1 MTPLSL
7 EDTQHLAEEI
17 RHLVRAGMPLEE
29 SLAEAGKG
37 RGRRF
42 KAMAQA
48 VSEGLNRGE
57 SLQKLVEDQAVGAPR
72 MLASAIGAG
81 VRSGDL
87 GLAVELM
94 GDFAADVL
102 SLRNKLFQSA
112 MYPLTIPAVASLLI
126 VIVIQHALELFLDTI
141 VSWNIEI
148 HPWLRW
154 LLEFNRDV
162 PWWTLI
168 FPAAGF
174 LLITLWMVSGRAASM
189 NFRGPER
196 LLLLLPGVR
205 PLVRDLQTYTAVRM
219 MSLLIERGLPL
230 QEALIL
236 AGGAS
241 GSGQLDRAC
250 RESAARVEN
259 GQSAGG
265 TAGTAVSV
273 RNQLPPLLRVS
284 LNQVEQNEERLVHRL
299 RSVAEFYRNRMER
312 NATWIRL
319 TMPVLMFVM
328 VGGGT
333 VLAYGMMVF
342 WPMSEIYRNLGN

>member
-57 SLQKLVEDQAVGAPR
+57 SLQKLVEVQAVGAPR

-126 VIVIQHALELFLDTI
+126 VIVIQHALEEPT
-141 VSWNIEI
+141 E
-148 HPWLRW
+148 
-154 LLEFNRDV
+154 
-162 PWWTLI
+162 
-168 FPAAGF
+168 
-174 LLITLWMVSGRAASM
+174 
-189 NFRGPER
+189 
-196 LLLLLPGVR
+196 
-205 PLVRDLQTYTAVRM
+205 
-219 MSLLIERGLPL
+219 
-230 QEALIL
+230 
-236 AGGAS
+236 
-241 GSGQLDRAC
+241 
-250 RESAARVEN
+250 
-259 GQSAGG
+259 
-265 TAGTAVSV
+265 
-273 RNQLPPLLRVS
+273 
-284 LNQVEQNEERLVHRL
+284 
-299 RSVAEFYRNRMER
+299 
-312 NATWIRL
+312 
-319 TMPVLMFVM
+319 
-328 VGGGT
+328 
-333 VLAYGMMVF
+333 
-342 WPMSEIYRNLGN
+342 

>member
-1 MTPLSL
+1 
-7 EDTQHLAEEI
+7 
-17 RHLVRAGMPLEE
+17 
-29 SLAEAGKG
+29 
-37 RGRRF
+37 
-42 KAMAQA
+42 
-48 VSEGLNRGE
+48 
-57 SLQKLVEDQAVGAPR
+57 
-72 MLASAIGAG
+72 
-81 VRSGDL
+81 
-87 GLAVELM
+87 
-94 GDFAADVL
+94 
-102 SLRNKLFQSA
+102 
-112 MYPLTIPAVASLLI
+112 
-126 VIVIQHALELFLDTI
+126 
-141 VSWNIEI
+141 
-148 HPWLRW
+148 

-205 PLVRDLQTYTAVRM
+205 SLVRDLQTYTAVRM

-230 QEALIL
+230 REALVL

-259 GQSAGG
+259 GQSAVG
-265 TAGTAVSV
+265 TAGTAVSA